1 MAVQGIPSFNGYNA
15 NSGGTQRREQGGRSF
30 ADLYQQA
37 LKARTNDNTSQPAS
51 TPVIDP
57 KAIENQKYIENLH
70 ERVDT
75 LRGEILA
82 RVIQTAQ
89 APAKADPV
97 QVTEDI
103 TRLSVRLDKLKNKLE
118 SEEVRLSGKLVD
130 INV

>member
-1 MAVQGIPSFNGYNA
+1 MAIVQGISPRGSYNA
-15 NSGGTQRREQGGRSF
+15 NTDGAPRRDAGTRSF

-37 LKARTNDNTSQPAS
+37 LKARINDNNAATPA
-51 TPVIDP
+51 IDP
-57 KAIENQKYIENLH
+57 KAVENQKYIEALH

-97 QVTEDI
+97 KVTEDI

-118 SEEVRLSGKLVD
+118 TEEARLSGKLVD